1 MGMNGFIGRETPY
14 LAQHLF
20 DGELYL
26 ITSVTAVP
34 AGATLYIQGK
44 FGDRL
49 FHTVSSTFSFNGG
62 GPFTLY
68 LIESPTLTD
77 GTISFTAPNMNRRS
91 TKTHQAQFFA
101 DPTNISGGTIIE
113 TLFLPASGG
122 GANAAGGG
130 STIGAERILK
140 PNTDYLIQA
149 TNSGGQASTLYTSIL
164 FYESGN

>member
-1 MGMNGFIGRETPY
+1 MKSFIGRETPY

-26 ITSVTAVP
+26 ITSVTSVP
-34 AGATLYIQGK
+34 AGATINIQGK

-49 FHTVSSTFSFNGG
+49 FHTISSTFLYQSG
-62 GPFTLY
+62 GPYTLN

-113 TLFLPASGG
+113 TLFLPSSGG
-122 GANAAGGG
+122 GTNAAGGG
-130 STIGAERILK
+130 NTVGTERILK
-140 PNTDYLIQA
+140 ANTDYIIQA
-149 TNSGGQASTLYTSIL
+149 TNSGGQNSTLYTSIL